1 MLSTSMDS
9 CPSRTIIR
17 VVRNA
22 PIANALSAEA
32 PCAANAAVISSEPS
46 RTISAAD
53 FSLEPSLPA
62 APAGP
67 TGPSLLSKESLPLQA
82 ASNTRAD
89 RTSAPAII
97 FLTTAAIRISHL
109 SSEHK
114 TSNPALRFPPSSIRS
129 ASGSPRTTSAYHSS
143 SPRSPSPF
151 SRWEKAED
159 EGVPC
164 ARPIDAANALPI
176 ACLTEPPSPRRTETS
191 RMRDSASSPLEG
203 SIDAVVFDYDDT
215 LADTFPARVE
225 AMRLT
230 FDEAGLPY
238 DPTEFVETMRGSPFR
253 PAFDEMSD
261 ARGWEL
267 DLMDVYLR
275 HYWSKGPGFVYL
287 FDGVRE
293 MLDALKQRGMPMGIL
308 TSKTHDILVEGR
320 RAGALVE
327 VEELGIEGHFPHIVG
342 FEDVTHHK
350 PHPEGLERLIARIGA
365 TPTRTL
371 VVGDSWSDVEVAKNG
386 GCWSCLATWGLD
398 DPTQQISRA
407 TPDFIA
413 ETPAQLLIL
422 LA

>member
-1 MLSTSMDS
+1 
-9 CPSRTIIR
+9 
-17 VVRNA
+17 
-22 PIANALSAEA
+22 
-32 PCAANAAVISSEPS
+32 
-46 RTISAAD
+46 
-53 FSLEPSLPA
+53 
-62 APAGP
+62 
-67 TGPSLLSKESLPLQA
+67 
-82 ASNTRAD
+82 
-89 RTSAPAII
+89 
-97 FLTTAAIRISHL
+97 
-109 SSEHK
+109 
-114 TSNPALRFPPSSIRS
+114 
-129 ASGSPRTTSAYHSS
+129 
-143 SPRSPSPF
+143 
-151 SRWEKAED
+151 
-159 EGVPC
+159 
-164 ARPIDAANALPI
+164 
-176 ACLTEPPSPRRTETS
+176 
-191 RMRDSASSPLEG
+191 MRDSASSPLEG
-203 SIDAVVFDYDDT
+203 SIDAIVFDYDDT

-230 FDEAGLPY
+230 FEEAGLLY

-253 PAFDEMSD
+253 AAFDEMSD

-267 DLMDVYLR
+267 NLMDVYLR

-320 RAGALVE
+320 RAGAVVE
-327 VEELGIEGHFPHIVG
+327 VEELGIDGHFPHIVG

-365 TPTRTL
+365 APARTL

-398 DPTQQISRA
+398 DPTEQISRA

-413 ETPAQLLIL
+413 ETPAQLLSL